1 MGEQNWVTKTPMSV
15 EGSAERDPI
24 STMRRVKGHPI
35 ILAQRPS
42 HGFSLLGCVARGE
55 VAALVLSAALLHLL
69 SEEVTARFM
78 DAGGIAFPVLQALC
92 MQLGT
97 TLLLAPVMLVS
108 WAPEDEA
115 APRSHWR
122 ELLETAFCSTANVLF
137 LCFSTTS
144 DFNATPEKQ
153 MAMCVLHCGFAHLL
167 FAPFARHDNNAAL
180 TL

>member
-1 MGEQNWVTKTPMSV
+1 MGEQNWVIKTPMVV
-15 EGSAERDPI
+15 EDSAERQP
-24 STMRRVKGHPI
+24 TRTLRRLKSHPI
-35 ILAQRPS
+35 ILPERQS
-42 HGFSLLGCVARGE
+42 NGLMGFSLLRCVARGE

-69 SEEVTARFM
+69 SEEVTGRFM

-108 WAPEDEA
+108 WVPEDEA

-144 DFNATPEKQ
+144 DFSATPEKQ
-153 MAMCVLHCGFAHLL
+153 MAQ
-167 FAPFARHDNNAAL
+167 
-180 TL
+180 